1 MDEVEKLI
9 EEYISPEQAMF
20 RYGKEKKIELI
31 YEKNKD
37 KEEKK
42 IRNEIL
48 KKLLDFIENDSKKDD
63 EKTEKRE
70 ENDCTSSAITA
81 SVECKNDM
89 TCSEKKGL
97 IDQKKKNK
105 KLIDIIMYLKKYN
118 FCNENIKRGTS
129 VNLISQL
136 FEEIDFIELE
146 IEYFRAIVHFF
157 IKKIEDWHCINGV
170 LNFFLIIFDRY
181 KNQIEEMRY
190 SDEVTEEYKE
200 LFISKNKK
208 GKNNMNTNDKNKIIG
223 SGNEEINENTI
234 SNYYNNY
241 NSENESDESWRSSC
255 EGQHERYNRRDNDFE
270 ESENEEESE
279 DEKIKENSTC
289 IVYKIM
295 KTIFKHVFAPSYLQI
310 VRLKYY
316 KIILISLE
324 HFKNEIQNIPNF
336 INKIQVQLEGE
347 SDPRNILVLF
357 DIIYILCNKYIL
369 PLSASSPMINI
380 YDGVENGDNAEN
392 EEVEKEYA
400 SGIFSWEK
408 ENEYLKSLIDIAFY
422 YFPIEFINNDG
433 RYDCVSEK
441 DLQDSFIKC
450 LKSNKRLGSYI
461 IVNILDHFYNSE
473 NEEISEKNLKNILST
488 LKICVPFY
496 GSDCCSQYITTVL
509 GLIELECIENN
520 SDENMINYL
529 IDILL
534 TFINLLNK
542 ENNNKKK
549 YNLFNKYFINT
560 FKKYQTYIILHRCMY
575 EGIDYDISNF
585 VNLEKNDIL
594 SNTDSKEYISSFF
607 LKNKDEEKGA
617 ENVCELD
624 KEVETKV
631 DKKFNIFS
639 NGIHDSEL
647 LYDWDISE
655 DDLNIENGEEYGK
668 YDYDK
673 MEGSENS
680 DKNLLSILKEKNEI
694 DKINEQKEKEKKK
707 NKIKVDKFYVI
718 EKILTPIA
726 SSNTYIFLFILKLI
740 IIPIIKECYCM
751 IKVLNRQNDNKEK
764 DKEKEKIWNLFV
776 IYIKFVDN
784 LIEKSVNID
793 EVASLRISFIYEIY
807 TVINMLNDGKS
818 DIFHNY
824 HNCGLQIFNIFTNFL
839 CMHNI
844 GSDKNQGKKQI
855 NYFSNEIKTINDY
868 NKIDNWEYLLFYKS
882 LLSFFYIIEFHPF
895 KVRDQIV
902 MSYKKGRT
910 KKDEEESDKHE
921 EINMNSFEFI
931 DIWRKGII
939 KDHINY
945 VNDIK
950 ENNEN
955 ILNNNKNY
963 KKNDLFYFLILI
975 NKIIKYKYKHIQNYI
990 HFILFNLSFFII
1002 KLYYSESKNY
1012 QIYKNWLAIFYEVNI
1027 NYMIF
1032 LTTNISSFILRHF
1045 YNYVNRMKNVFLK
1058 IHHSD
1063 SIHDISQDLINTDLK
1078 ENDNFLNFQNHNSNN
1093 DELYCFYMTSSN
1105 IKTKKNNVNPLEDK
1119 FTKSSEYSSSIEHFR
1134 NFIKECDKNDIFFKQ
1149 RMLNYGSKSVPNLF
1163 HEVEN
1168 KMDGDIFDSKVS
1180 ETKVQAENSLI
1191 KIVIN
1196 EKINKGDI
1204 IPFYF
1209 SFLLHIC
1216 YFYTH
1221 CLYEKSGDL
1230 CESDSKIETIEN
1242 FKEKKNEVNNKIRNI
1257 YEGKEELYSSYMYV
1271 NIFEIVELCIK
1282 YIYEEKIV
1290 RDIFIDALNKKKN
1303 IFCETNKYGCINLI
1317 NDNEDLCYYS
1327 TYINVLKNYI
1337 KLNEIKNVNIINIVI
1352 SMLEDDQNDDL
1363 KDCILRFLNKFF
1375 FFTNILNIEMDSFL
1389 YLLNEIVLMYN
1400 LNYRH
1405 HKDEIICDEKVQDIK
1420 KNKILSTYLYNKAK
1434 SWINH
1439 IFIFLNNDKK
1449 TKFLKNIIINSVN
1462 PNKAPKKKY
1471 NIIPIQDNYIFN
1483 EKFKNFKD
1491 LLLSSN
1497 PALLLFI
1504 PYVVSSHIYI
1514 EEEYTN
1520 LLLKL
1525 CIYIFLFN
1533 IYKESVGSKNEE
1545 TVNDEVEHVKE
1556 PVEYANILTEYKI
1569 KNSSIYL
1576 KGDIQ
1581 NIFGEEDIKKS
1592 LNEINLELFK
1602 NLYKSSLTIISVIL
1616 AHSYINKE
1624 DALNFV
1630 YQHFDKIQY
1639 LNLSTKSSLLY
1650 KNIIDQYTEIYKS
1663 FIHIKKGENF
1673 DEQNN
1678 NFYIFLSK
1686 LFEVNIDQVYQSN
1699 DFLFFLFDQIYF
1711 INNNTEI
1718 GTSFYQH
1725 IEKCDGEIRI
1735 VGRSY
1740 LKGNSKKKD
1749 KQLVKINNDNI
1760 SDNNGVR
1767 YNWECLEK
1775 IERNSNKSDSLKT
1788 CIIKLTN
1795 LKNIISKKKKIFKN
1809 AEQECF
1815 YLNCHFFFSIYQI
1828 FQTFYDLTFY
1838 IKNNEQN
1845 DMEENLENLYE
1856 NMNSKD
1862 EKFTYIIFYFH
1873 YMSYIYEKIYHTI
1886 HQIDTNTFF
1895 EEHNYNKIYFI
1906 KSIEFFK
1913 SYKTILINFMYTLYN
1928 YLYFIQLTNKYIT
1941 ITEFLFMLNDW
1952 DVPIK
1957 NVLPYY
1963 FTKEN
1968 EKIAKFVN
1976 HYCLNDKICQS
1987 RELGTSS
1994 SLGAN
1999 EDKDCTNL
2007 NENCKN
2013 ILQILR
2019 YNKKENRNKYNC
2031 KYISLIHIMSIFLL
2045 NMTIEEVLTNHY
2057 NVMKLSILKGINKV
2071 ANFFINKSG
2080 YLYNNK
2086 RYINNVLRKNIN
2098 IVKDIFS
2105 DTTQNYKNKEKRIL
2119 VKKII
2124 SLNILCCLRL
2134 LYLIFKLLN
2143 YFLKHENKNGSINLE
2158 SSEDKKKNS
2167 LNKYLQFLLSYKN
2180 IIIKSVMKIMISVPF
2195 GLIRYLCVCIFYLLS
2210 FYNYQSFLSYS
2221 IIQDINWNL
2230 SVASN
2235 DPHKNVRKI
2244 VMLCRSRWM

>member
-48 KKLLDFIENDSKKDD
+48 KKLVDFIENDSKKDE

-70 ENDCTSSAITA
+70 ENDCTPSAITT

-136 FEEIDFIELE
+136 FEEIYFIELE

-181 KNQIEEMRY
+181 KDKIEEMRY
-190 SDEVTEEYKE
+190 CDEITEEYKE

-208 GKNNMNTNDKNKIIG
+208 GKHNMSNTNDKNKIMG
-223 SGNEEINENTI
+223 SENEEINENTI

-241 NSENESDESWRSSC
+241 NSENESNESWRSSC

-279 DEKIKENSTC
+279 DEKIKENNTC

-369 PLSASSPMINI
+369 PLSGNSPMINI
-380 YDGVENGDNAEN
+380 YDGVDNAEN
-392 EEVEKEYA
+392 AENDEVKKEHA

-473 NEEISEKNLKNILST
+473 NEEISEKNLKNILET

-520 SDENMINYL
+520 NDENMINYL
-529 IDILL
+529 IEILL
-534 TFINLLNK
+534 IFINLLNK

-549 YNLFNKYFINT
+549 YNLFNKYFIST

-575 EGIDYDISNF
+575 EGIDYDMSNF
-585 VNLEKNDIL
+585 VNLENNDIF

-607 LKNKDEEKGA
+607 LKNKDEEKGS
-617 ENVCELD
+617 ENMCKLD
-624 KEVETKV
+624 NDLQTTV

-639 NGIHDSEL
+639 NDIHDSDL
-647 LYDWDISE
+647 LYDWDVSE
-655 DDLNIENGEEYGK
+655 DDLNIGNGEEYGK
-668 YDYDK
+668 YEYDK

-680 DKNLLSILKEKNEI
+680 DKNILSILKEKNEI
-694 DKINEQKEKEKKK
+694 DKMNEQKEKEKKK

-726 SSNTYIFLFILKLI
+726 SSNTYIFLSILKLI

-751 IKVLNRQNDNKEK
+751 IKILNRQNGNE
-764 DKEKEKIWNLFV
+764 KEKEKIWNLFV
-776 IYIKFVDN
+776 IYIKFVDS
-784 LIEKSVNID
+784 LIEKSVKID
-793 EVASLRISFIYEIY
+793 EVVSLRISFIYEIY
-807 TVINMLNDGKS
+807 TLINMLNDGKD
-818 DIFHNY
+818 DIFYNHHNS
-824 HNCGLQIFNIFTNFL
+824 GLQIFNIFTNFL

-844 GSDKNQGKKQI
+844 GSGKNQEKKQI
-855 NYFSNEIKTINDY
+855 NYFSNEIKTVNDY
-868 NKIDNWEYLLFYKS
+868 NQIDNWEYLLFYKS

-902 MSYKKGRT
+902 MSYKKG
-910 KKDEEESDKHE
+910 KKKTEEKESDKHE
-921 EINMNSFEFI
+921 EISMNSFEFI

-939 KDHINY
+939 KEHINY

-975 NKIIKYKYKHIQNYI
+975 NKIIKYKYKHIQNYV

-1032 LTTNISSFILRHF
+1032 LTTNISSFILKHF

-1058 IHHSD
+1058 LHHSD

-1078 ENDNFLNFQNHNSNN
+1078 ENDLFLDSPNDNTNN
-1093 DELYCFYMTSSN
+1093 EEPYCIYMTSSN
-1105 IKTKKNNVNPLEDK
+1105 IESKKSNVDPSEDK
-1119 FTKSSEYSSSIEHFR
+1119 LTKFPDYSSSIEDFR
-1134 NFIKECDKNDIFFKQ
+1134 NFIKECGKNDMLSKQ
-1149 RMLNYGSKSVPNLF
+1149 RMLIYGSKSVPNLF
-1163 HEVEN
+1163 HEV
-1168 KMDGDIFDSKVS
+1168 DSKMEGTTFNS
-1180 ETKVQAENSLI
+1180 KMNKTKAQTENSLI

-1196 EKINKGDI
+1196 EKVKKENI
-1204 IPFYF
+1204 ISFYF

-1216 YFYTH
+1216 YFYAH
-1221 CLYEKSGDL
+1221 CLYEKGVGL
-1230 CESDSKIETIEN
+1230 YENDSKVETIQN
-1242 FKEKKNEVNNKIRNI
+1242 IKDDKNEIRNKVRNI

-1290 RDIFIDALNKKKN
+1290 RDIFIDALNKKKKL
-1303 IFCETNKYGCINLI
+1303 FCETNKYGCINLI

-1327 TYINVLKNYI
+1327 TYLNVLKNYI
-1337 KLNEIKNVNIINIVI
+1337 KLNEIKNVKIINIVI

-1363 KDCILRFLNKFF
+1363 KDCILSFLNKFF
-1375 FFTNILNIEMDSFL
+1375 FFTKILNIEMNSFL
-1389 YLLNEIVLMYN
+1389 YLLNEIVSMYN
-1400 LNYRH
+1400 LNYRQ
-1405 HKDEIICDEKVQDIK
+1405 HKDEIICDDNFQNIK

-1434 SWINH
+1434 NWINH

-1462 PNKAPKKKY
+1462 PNQAPKEKY
-1471 NIIPIQDNYIFN
+1471 DIIPIQDNYIFN
-1483 EKFKNFKD
+1483 EGFKNVKD
-1491 LLLSSN
+1491 LLLCSN
-1497 PALLLFI
+1497 PSLLLFI

-1533 IYKESVGSKNEE
+1533 IYKESMGSKNEE
-1545 TVNDEVEHVKE
+1545 TLDDGVEHVKE
-1556 PVEYANILTEYKI
+1556 PIEHANILMEYKI
-1569 KNSSIYL
+1569 ENSSIYL

-1581 NIFGEEDIKKS
+1581 NIFDEEDIKKS
-1592 LNEINLELFK
+1592 LNKINLELFK

-1616 AHSYINKE
+1616 AHSCINKE

-1678 NFYIFLSK
+1678 NFFIFLAK
-1686 LFEVNIDQVYQSN
+1686 LFEVNTSQVYQSN

-1711 INNNTEI
+1711 INNNTEMD
-1718 GTSFYQH
+1718 TSFYQH

-1735 VGRSY
+1735 VGTSY
-1740 LKGNSKKKD
+1740 LKEGGKEKG
-1749 KQLVKINNDNI
+1749 KQLLMINNDNV
-1760 SDNNGVR
+1760 SDNNAVR

-1775 IERNSNKSDSLKT
+1775 IERDSNKSDLPKT
-1788 CIIKLTN
+1788 YIIRLTN
-1795 LKNIISKKKKIFKN
+1795 LKNIISKKNKILDNGKD
-1809 AEQECF
+1809 ECF

-1838 IKNNEQN
+1838 IKNSEHN
-1845 DMEENLENLYE
+1845 DMEENLENLYK

-1862 EKFTYIIFYFH
+1862 EKCTYIIFYFH
-1873 YMSYIYEKIYHTI
+1873 YMSYIYENIYHSI

-1952 DVPIK
+1952 DVSIK
-1957 NVLPYY
+1957 KVLPYD
-1963 FTKEN
+1963 FVKEN
-1968 EKIAKFVN
+1968 ENVTKYVN
-1976 HYCLNDKICQS
+1976 DHCLNDKICQGQ
-1987 RELGTSS
+1987 ELGTSS
-1994 SLGAN
+1994 SLGGH
-1999 EDKDCTNL
+1999 ED
-2007 NENCKN
+2007 ENCEN

-2045 NMTIEEVLTNHY
+2045 NMPIEEVLTNHY

-2105 DTTQNYKNKEKRIL
+2105 DTTKNYENEEKRIL

-2143 YFLKHENKNGSINLE
+2143 YFLKYENKNGSINIE
-2158 SSEDKKKNS
+2158 SCEDKKKGS